1 MLRQL
6 MRVLLG
12 GAADR
17 PRAHAR
23 SQAPPNGRAHF
34 DDRQRRP
41 SELAREVLA
50 DSPVIFDTETT
61 GLSGSDQIVEI
72 SCVSATGEVLLDSLV
87 RASCPVS
94 QGARQVH
101 RISDADLAQAPT
113 IRELMPALHEVF
125 DGRTV
130 LSYNFD
136 FDRRLLAQTISAAGL
151 HWPGEWR
158 HWRESPDRYC
168 IMRLYARFYGRDHK
182 WQKLGNA
189 LAQCGL
195 ELDGSLHRAAA
206 DARAAL
212 LVLQHIANHRR

>member
-1 MLRQL
+1 MLRKL
-6 MRVLLG
+6 MRVLLSG
-12 GAADR
+12 SANR
-17 PRAHAR
+17 PRAHAQ
-23 SQAPPNGRAHF
+23 SQASAGRRTHF
-34 DDRQRRP
+34 DDRRRRP
-41 SELAREVLA
+41 SDLARDVLA
-50 DSPVIFDTETT
+50 TSPVIFDTETT

-113 IRELMPALHEVF
+113 IQELMPALHEVF

-130 LSYNFD
+130 LAYNFD

-151 HWPGEWR
+151 HWPDEWR
-158 HWRESPDRYC
+158 HWGESPDRYC
-168 IMRLYARFYGRDHK
+168 IMRLYARFRGDK
-182 WQKLGNA
+182 WHKLGDA

-195 ELDGSLHRAAA
+195 ELDDSLHRASA
-206 DARAAL
+206 DASAAL
-212 LVLQHIANHRR
+212 LVLQHIASGRR

>member
-6 MRVLLG
+6 MQVLLSG
-12 GAADR
+12 SANR
-17 PRAHAR
+17 PRAHAQ
-23 SQAPPNGRAHF
+23 SQVSPGRRTHL
-34 DDRQRRP
+34 DDRGRTP
-41 SELAREVLA
+41 SDLARDVLA
-50 DSPVIFDTETT
+50 TSPIIFDTETT
-61 GLSGSDQIVEI
+61 GLGGGDQIVEI

-94 QGARQVH
+94 EGARWVH
-101 RISDADLAQAPT
+101 GISDADLAQAPT
-113 IRELMPALHEVF
+113 IRDLMPALHEVF

-151 HWPGEWR
+151 DWPDEWR

-168 IMRLYARFYGRDHK
+168 IMRLYARFRGDK
-182 WQKLGNA
+182 WHKLGNA

-195 ELDGSLHRAAA
+195 EIDDSLHRADA

-212 LVLQHIANHRR
+212 LVLQHIASGRR